1 MGNNNFSSIQLDA
14 LKEVS
19 NIGVGNAATAMSALL
34 GTKVDMTVPSVNIV
48 KLEKLID
55 DAGEAEVA
63 GIIVRVLG
71 DIPGNILIVFELEI
85 AYNIISL
92 LTGKVEEE
100 ISEMGASVLCE
111 IGNIL
116 CGSYMNAIS
125 QVTGLKVLP
134 SVPAIACDMMGA
146 ILATTFIEAGQYE
159 EYILDIETAFLNESN
174 SDIGTHFYYIPVPGS
189 LEKILT
195 SIGIN

>member
-1 MGNNNFSSIQLDA
+1 MDNNIFSAMQLDA

-19 NIGVGNAATAMSALL
+19 NIGVGNAATAMSDLL
-34 GTKVDMTVPSVNIV
+34 GKKVDMTVPCINMVQ
-48 KLEKLID
+48 LEKLIN
-55 DAGEAEVA
+55 DAGEDQVV

-71 DIPGNILIVFELEI
+71 EIPGNILIVFQLDV
-85 AYNIISL
+85 AYSIISL

-100 ISEMGASVLCE
+100 ISEMGNSVLCE

-125 QVTGLKVLP
+125 QFTGIKVLP
-134 SVPAIACDMMGA
+134 SVPAIACDMMSA

-159 EYILDIETAFLNESN
+159 EYILDIETVFLNELN
-174 SDIGTHFYYIPVPGS
+174 SDMGTHFYYIPVPGS
-189 LEKILT
+189 LQKILN

>member
-1 MGNNNFSSIQLDA
+1 MEKSNFSSLQLDA
-14 LKEVS
+14 LMEVS
-19 NIGVGNAATAMSALL
+19 NIGVGNAATAMSTLL
-34 GTKVDMTVPSVNIV
+34 GRRVDMTVPAVNMV
-48 KLEKLID
+48 KLEKIID
-55 DAGEAEVA
+55 DAGESEVI

-71 DIPGNILIVFELEI
+71 DIPGNILIVFELEV
-85 AYNIISL
+85 AYNMISL

-100 ISEMGASVLCE
+100 ISEMGESVLCE

-134 SVPAIACDMMGA
+134 SVPAISCDMMGA
-146 ILATTFIEAGQYE
+146 ILVTTFIEAGQYE
-159 EYILDIETAFLNESN
+159 EYILDIETAFLNESS
-174 SDIGTHFYYIPVPGS
+174 SDVGTHFYYIPVPGS
-189 LEKILT
+189 LEKILK

>member
-1 MGNNNFSSIQLDA
+1 MENNIFSAMQLDA

-19 NIGVGNAATAMSALL
+19 NIGVGNAATAMSELL
-34 GTKVDMTVPSVNIV
+34 GKKVDMTVPYVNMV
-48 KLEKLID
+48 QLEKLIN
-55 DAGEAEVA
+55 DAGEDEVV

-71 DIPGNILIVFELEI
+71 EIPGNILIVFQLDV
-85 AYNIISL
+85 AYSIISL

-100 ISEMGASVLCE
+100 ISEMGNSVLCE

-125 QVTGLKVLP
+125 QFTGIKVLP
-134 SVPAIACDMMGA
+134 SVPAIACDMMSA

-159 EYILDIETAFLNESN
+159 EYILDIETVFLNELN

-189 LEKILT
+189 LQKILK

>member
-1 MGNNNFSSIQLDA
+1 MEKSNFSSMQLDA
-14 LKEVS
+14 LMEVS
-19 NIGVGNAATAMSALL
+19 NIGVGNAATAMSSLL
-34 GTKVDMTVPSVNIV
+34 GRRVDMTVPAVNMV
-48 KLEKLID
+48 KLEKIID
-55 DAGEAEVA
+55 DAGESEVI

-71 DIPGNILIVFELEI
+71 DIPGNILIVFELEV
-85 AYNIISL
+85 AYNMISL

-100 ISEMGASVLCE
+100 ISEMGESVLCE

-134 SVPAIACDMMGA
+134 SVPAISCDMMGA
-146 ILATTFIEAGQYE
+146 ILVTTFIEAGQYE
-159 EYILDIETAFLNESN
+159 EYILDIETAFLNESS
-174 SDIGTHFYYIPVPGS
+174 SDVGTHFYYIPVPGS
-189 LEKILT
+189 LEKILK